1 MGSKHF
7 KYTTSFNP
15 YHVYEFIT
23 SVISALAM
31 EEVK

>member
-7 KYTTSFNP
+7 KYTASFNP